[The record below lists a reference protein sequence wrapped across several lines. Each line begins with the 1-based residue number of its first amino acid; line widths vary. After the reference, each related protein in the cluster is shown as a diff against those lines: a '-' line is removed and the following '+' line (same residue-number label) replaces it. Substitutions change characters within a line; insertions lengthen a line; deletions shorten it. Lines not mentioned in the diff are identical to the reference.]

1 MKWAVGRRFS
11 RGSGCLGTMRP
22 RHSASGSRS
31 GLQEGE
37 PAHVVAQVTQAGP
50 GGGTLLPDA
59 PHPRPF
65 HLVDHATEHMFD
77 AHADPG
83 TQPIGTIRPRVST
96 GGSCS
101 RL

>member
-1 MKWAVGRRFS
+1 
-11 RGSGCLGTMRP
+11 MRP

-37 PAHVVAQVTQAGP
+37 PAHVVAQVAQADP
-50 GGGTLLPDA
+50 SGGTLLPDA

-65 HLVDHATEHMFD
+65 HLVDHAAEHMFD

-83 TQPIGTIRPRVST
+83 TQPIDVLVMCRQRVVAIALIVDAAAMT
-96 GGSCS
+96 PLLQLLFQG
-101 RL
+101 L

>member
-1 MKWAVGRRFS
+1 
-11 RGSGCLGTMRP
+11 MRP
-22 RHSASGSRS
+22 WHSASGSRS

-37 PAHVVAQVTQAGP
+37 PAHVVAQVAQADP
-50 GGGTLLPDA
+50 SGGTLLPDA

-83 TQPIGTIRPRVST
+83 TQPVDVLLMRRQRVVAIALIVDAAAMT
-96 GGSCS
+96 TPLQLLLQG
-101 RL
+101 L